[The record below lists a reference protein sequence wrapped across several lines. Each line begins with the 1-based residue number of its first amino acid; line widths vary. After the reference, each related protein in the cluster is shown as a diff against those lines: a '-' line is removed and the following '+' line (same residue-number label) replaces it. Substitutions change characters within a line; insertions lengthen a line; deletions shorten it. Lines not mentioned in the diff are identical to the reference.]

1 MTSLTDITRLATPT
15 KDHVVGETETTPRTD
30 RTVMVI
36 TTRPPPPPSPPPDD
50 YHLARSQ
57 MQDAYRGQIHH
68 RMYAEMMER
77 RQMQDAYLSQIHH
90 RMLTMNPGNQQEG
103 HGSCIHQSI
112 CFPMKLYRVLA
123 MASEFGFDHII
134 SWKTDNRA
142 FIIHDKVAFI
152 HTILPQ

>member
-15 KDHVVGETETTPRTD
+15 KDRVVGETETTPRTD
-30 RTVMVI
+30 CTVMVI
-36 TTRPPPPPSPPPDD
+36 TTRPPPPPPSPDD
-50 YHLARSQ
+50 YHLARRQ
-57 MQDAYRGQIHH
+57 VQDAYLSQIH
-68 RMYAEMMER
+68 RMCAPMMAR
-77 RQMQDAYLSQIHH
+77 RQVQDAYLSQIHH
-90 RMLTMNPGNQQEG
+90 RMLTMNPDYQQEG

-142 FIIHDKVAFI
+142 FIIHDKVEFI

>member
-30 RTVMVI
+30 CTVMVI
-36 TTRPPPPPSPPPDD
+36 TTRPPPPDD

-57 MQDAYRGQIHH
+57 MQDEYRGQIHH

-90 RMLTMNPGNQQEG
+90 RMCAPMNPGNQQEG
-103 HGSCIHQSI
+103 HSSIHQSI

-123 MASEFGFDHII
+123 MASEFRFDHII

-142 FIIHDKVAFI
+142 FIIHDVGEFI
-152 HTILPQ
+152 RTVLPQ